1 MDKAHFHLQFN
12 RSGIRSQ
19 EFKRAVT
26 CQLPPPAIMM
36 DVMLQ
41 TGVDSF
47 IVRFV
52 QEKGQS
58 DGTVAAPWHGVIR
71 HVQSKEEIRFTHIE
85 DALRFVA
92 NYVELDEDKPPDN
105 NFD

>member
-1 MDKAHFHLQFN
+1 MIDA
-12 RSGIRSQ
+12 
-19 EFKRAVT
+19 
-26 CQLPPPAIMM
+26 
-36 DVMLQ
+36 MLE
-41 TGVDSF
+41 TSVDSF

-52 QEKGQS
+52 QEQKQS
-58 DGTVAAPWHGVIR
+58 DGPSATAWHGVIR

-92 NYVELDEDKPPDN
+92 NYVELDEDKPPDG